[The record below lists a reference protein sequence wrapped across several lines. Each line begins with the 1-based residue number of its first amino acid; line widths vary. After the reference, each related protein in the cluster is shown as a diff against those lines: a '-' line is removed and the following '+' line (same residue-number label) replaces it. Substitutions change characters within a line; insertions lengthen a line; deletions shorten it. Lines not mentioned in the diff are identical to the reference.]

1 MSFRGR
7 GGHALGAYAIG
18 GSGPEEG
25 WLIDGEF
32 VGLEKRDGT
41 FSIVQNQELET
52 KGFVRALSNLQGF
65 GATIASLSEAT
76 FVTGGV
82 RFSHSYTDTKGFLQ
96 LLSTL
101 SARISGLKIGSP
113 TQGHASL
120 VINSFPV
127 TINSEISID
136 SLFRQSIVTIDP
148 E

>member
-65 GATIASLSEAT
+65 GATIDCFLFFINQAPHQLIVLFA
-76 FVTGGV
+76 
-82 RFSHSYTDTKGFLQ
+82 RMPPSHK
-96 LLSTL
+96 
-101 SARISGLKIGSP
+101 
-113 TQGHASL
+113 
-120 VINSFPV
+120 VIIHKSK
-127 TINSEISID
+127 
-136 SLFRQSIVTIDP
+136 
-148 E
+148 